1 MFALGIKTRF
11 LFQTFNETDVELV
24 TPGIGLIFWQT
35 VVFLIVFLILA
46 VFVWK
51 PIAGALKARESK
63 IDDALKAADLAKEE
77 MEQIK
82 SDNEYLLQEARAERD
97 KILKEATDT
106 AIQIKEQAKSETSA
120 IAEKLI
126 AEAKASIETEKR
138 AALAE
143 VKNLVAG
150 LSVEIAE
157 KLLRE
162 KLSDDKSQ
170 KALIDK
176 FLKEVK
182 VN

>member
-1 MFALGIKTRF
+1 M
-11 LFQTFNETDVELV
+11 ELV

-35 VVFLIVFLILA
+35 IVFLIVFGILA
-46 VFVWK
+46 AFVWK
-51 PIAGALKARESK
+51 PIASALKARESQ
-63 IDDALKAADLAKEE
+63 IEDALRAADLAKEE

-97 KILKEATDT
+97 KILKEATDV
-106 AIQIKEQAKSETSA
+106 AGRIKEEAKKETSV

-126 AEAKASIETEKR
+126 ADAKASIQSEKK

-143 VKNLVAG
+143 VKNLVAS
-150 LSVEIAE
+150 LSVDIAE